1 MRHLILVFS
10 ISFLFA
16 LAIAGCET
24 RRATPPESVAAHLG
38 DVTMPGWTPAE
49 LDEALAYLDDRGAW
63 QDHGRSLDVPR
74 HPAEKYLEGW
84 VIVLDPGHGGKGD
97 VPGYKM
103 GPTGVR
109 EAEMNL
115 RVAYLLRKLL
125 EDAGAYVTLTREGE
139 VSEAADD
146 RLEDTHKRRADIAN
160 FIDRPDGGVGADLFI
175 SLHHNASSRPEA
187 NYPSVWFHGEAD
199 WSEPSLD
206 AAKYV
211 GHRLGAELRCSE
223 VGLTSVLMSDQQM
236 YKSGFAVLRHAQVPA
251 FLTESS
257 FFSEPDEE
265 QRLRDAYYNLR
276 EAYAI
281 YLGLVEYAYGGRP
294 TQTTPEV
301 SVHPRP
307 AVHDHKRP
315 AGPIAIRTVLSESL
329 PEWWGHER
337 QRILLSTISVY
348 LDNNPLQFDFDPATS
363 ELQAHAR
370 LVDVQ
375 GLEYA
380 GGYGANLLQEIVG
393 KTAELRIHHANMYK
407 HHNWPQR
414 YTVTFA
420 EDGTATVEPIRP
432 PYAGETSAE

>member
-1 MRHLILVFS
+1 MPHRLV
-10 ISFLFA
+10 A
-16 LAIAGCET
+16 LAVLLITVPASVGCEST
-24 RRATPPESVAAHLG
+24 GQAGRADTVAAHLA
-38 DVTMPGWTPAE
+38 DVRVPGWTPAE
-49 LDEALAYLDDRGAW
+49 LDAALAYLEDRGAW
-63 QDHGRSLDVPR
+63 EDHGRPLAVPK
-74 HPAEKYLEGW
+74 HPAEKYLAGW
-84 VIVLDPGHGGKGD
+84 VIVLDPGHGGRGD

-146 RLEDTHKRRADIAN
+146 RLEDTHQRRADVAN
-160 FIDRPDGGVGADLFI
+160 TLDRPDGGVGADLFI
-175 SLHHNASSRPEA
+175 SLHHNASSRPGA

-199 WSEPSLD
+199 WAEPSLD

-211 GHRLGAELRCSE
+211 GHRIGAELRCYE

-236 YKSGFAVLRHAQVPA
+236 YPKGFAVLRHARVPA

-257 FFSEPDEE
+257 FFTDPDEE

-281 YLGLVEYAYGGRP
+281 YTGLVEYAYGGRP
-294 TQTTPEV
+294 TQTLPEV
-301 SVHPRP
+301 RLVGTELVISTT
-307 AVHDHKRP
+307 
-315 AGPIAIRTVLSESL
+315 ITESL

-337 QRILLSTISVY
+337 QRTLGSTIAVY
-348 LDNNPLQFDFDPATS
+348 VQGQRVAAEFDPATKTVVAK
-363 ELQAHAR
+363 EAVWADLA
-370 LVDVQ
+370 
-375 GLEYA
+375 EA
-380 GGYGANLLQEIVG
+380 GPF
-393 KTAELRIHHANMYK
+393 ELRIHHANLYK

-414 YTVTFA
+414 YTVEFDA
-420 EDGTATVEPIRP
+420 QGKATVTPTRQ
-432 PYAGETSAE
+432 PYAGEAEPSTADAAG